1 MPRPLGLLAALA
13 ALAAGPALAA
23 EEAAAPASTPS
34 QPSSPTPAPGG
45 VRHCWKENPFNE
57 YRDCVNAA
65 TRDPNAKIRM
75 A

>member
-1 MPRPLGLLAALA
+1 MFRPLVLLAAVA
-13 ALAAGPALAA
+13 ALGAGPAFAA
-23 EEAAAPASTPS
+23 DEVASTVPA
-34 QPSSPTPAPGG
+34 QAERPATTTP
-45 VRHCWKENPFNE
+45 RHCWKENPFNE

>member
-1 MPRPLGLLAALA
+1 MFRPIVLIAAIA

-23 EEAAAPASTPS
+23 DEAVAAPAQAQRPTTTTP
-34 QPSSPTPAPGG
+34 P
-45 VRHCWKENPFNE
+45 HCWKENPYNE
-57 YRDCVNAA
+57 FRDCVNAA

>member
-1 MPRPLGLLAALA
+1 MFRPIVLLAAVA
-13 ALAAGPALAA
+13 ALGAGPAFAA
-23 EEAAAPASTPS
+23 DEAVASAQAPTQAQQPAAP
-34 QPSSPTPAPGG
+34 G

-65 TRDPNAKIRM
+65 TRDPNSKIRM

>member
-1 MPRPLGLLAALA
+1 MFRPIVLLAAVA
-13 ALAAGPALAA
+13 ALGAGPAFAA
-23 EEAAAPASTPS
+23 DEAVASAPAQTQ
-34 QPSSPTPAPGG
+34 QPTTVP
-45 VRHCWKENPFNE
+45 RHCWKENPFNE

>member
-1 MPRPLGLLAALA
+1 MFRSIVLLAAVA
-13 ALAAGPALAA
+13 ALGAGPAFAA
-23 EEAAAPASTPS
+23 EADASTPA
-34 QPSSPTPAPGG
+34 PAPAQAQQPTTTP
-45 VRHCWKENPFNE
+45 RHCWKENPFNE

>member
-1 MPRPLGLLAALA
+1 MFRPIVLLAAVA
-13 ALAAGPALAA
+13 ALGAGPAFAA
-23 EEAAAPASTPS
+23 DEAVASAQTPAQTQVQQPAAP
-34 QPSSPTPAPGG
+34 G

-65 TRDPNAKIRM
+65 TRDPNSKIRM

>member
-1 MPRPLGLLAALA
+1 MFRPIVLLAAIA
-13 ALAAGPALAA
+13 ALGAGPALAA
-23 EEAAAPASTPS
+23 DEAPAVPAPAQ
-34 QPSSPTPAPGG
+34 QPNTTKTPA
-45 VRHCWKENPFNE
+45 HCWKENPFNE